1 MPLPY
6 RRRICGNYSKMTR
19 KERKV
24 NVELVQA
31 KKPIATNGI
40 AAAIAKKLLKEGIYN
55 DKRTKV

>member
-1 MPLPY
+1 
-6 RRRICGNYSKMTR
+6 MTS

-24 NVELVQA
+24 NVELVKA

-40 AAAIAKKLLKEGIYN
+40 AAAIAKKILKEGIYN